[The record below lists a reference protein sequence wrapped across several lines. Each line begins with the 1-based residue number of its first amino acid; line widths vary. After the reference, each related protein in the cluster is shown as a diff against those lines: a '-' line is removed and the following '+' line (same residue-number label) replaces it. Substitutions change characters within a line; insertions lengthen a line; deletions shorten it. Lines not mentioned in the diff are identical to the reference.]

1 MCPISWMLSMER
13 NLAPNLTLVF
23 YVQSLMNAVKVL
35 KFESP
40 KQNEETSQPSCFNLE
55 VLNLFFKVKNTKDF
69 FGIVL
74 ECVNILVTFPNFCRF
89 Y

>member
-1 MCPISWMLSMER
+1 MER
-13 NLAPNLTLVF
+13 NLTPNLTLVF

-69 FGIVL
+69 FWYCFRMCKYISHFSKFL
-74 ECVNILVTFPNFCRF
+74 SFLLTEDNF
-89 Y
+89 

>member
-1 MCPISWMLSMER
+1 MER
-13 NLAPNLTLVF
+13 NLTPNLTLVF

-55 VLNLFFKVKNTKDF
+55 VKCSNRMVTAKSGAHGTCKNDSRYP
-69 FGIVL
+69 IRV
-74 ECVNILVTFPNFCRF
+74 
-89 Y
+89 

>member
-13 NLAPNLTLVF
+13 NLTPNLTLVF

-40 KQNEETSQPSCFNLE
+40 KQNEETSQPSCL
-55 VLNLFFKVKNTKDF
+55 T
-69 FGIVL
+69 
-74 ECVNILVTFPNFCRF
+74 
-89 Y
+89 

>member
-1 MCPISWMLSMER
+1 
-13 NLAPNLTLVF
+13 
-23 YVQSLMNAVKVL
+23 MNAVKVL

-55 VLNLFFKVKNTKDF
+55 VLNLFLRWRAPRIL

-74 ECVNILVTFPNFCRF
+74 ECVNILVSLFKFLSCLLTEDNF
-89 Y
+89 